1 VDRRRWIEQMG
12 TDQVRHHLERQ
23 SRDRTTSETDKCP
36 PNNGETITRPG
47 QPELNVIG
55 MWPRSDDTRRMEQL
69 PGLDQAAFDKVDRA
83 SDAAFYAQPRFV
95 THIDDAAIAV
105 VTQAYRELLPP
116 NGAVLD
122 VMSSWVS
129 HFPAECEYAAIGHG
143 MNAEEL
149 AANPR
154 LSRWFVQ
161 DLNIDPALP
170 LDDNAFD
177 AACLCVS
184 VQYLQRPVEVFREI
198 VRVLRPNGRF
208 IVSFSNRCFPTKAV
222 AIWQELSGPDQQ
234 RLVVAYMRAAGF
246 ADVTTRSSTPSWGDP
261 IWLVVGEAG
270 GA

>member
-1 VDRRRWIEQMG
+1 M
-12 TDQVRHHLERQ
+12 
-23 SRDRTTSETDKCP
+23 
-36 PNNGETITRPG
+36 TRPG
-47 QPELNVIG
+47 QQELKVIG
-55 MWPRSDDTRRMEQL
+55 MRPRSDDTPVMEQL
-69 PGLDQAAFDKVDRA
+69 PGLDQAAFDKLDRA
-83 SDAAFYAQPRFV
+83 PDAAFYAQPRFV
-95 THIDDAAIAV
+95 THIDDAAVAV
-105 VTQAYRELLPP
+105 VTQAYRELLPA

-170 LDDNAFD
+170 LGDDAFD

-184 VQYLQRPVEVFREI
+184 VQYLQRPVEVFRE
-198 VRVLRPNGRF
+198 VARVLRPKGRF

-234 RLVVAYMRAAGF
+234 RLVAAYMRAAGF
-246 ADVTTRSSTPSWGDP
+246 ADVATRTSTPPWGDP
-261 IWLVVGEAG
+261 VWLVVGETG